1 MSRRERVIDTTESV
15 GTGRR
20 ARLRILCS
28 LRTCGFKSHLPHQ
41 KISLNDGSQEWR
53 NWQTRRLQV
62 PVVARSCGFKS
73 HFLHSFLF
81 IQNQK
86 NRSAQHRHFC
96 FLFIFVT
103 VQYPHSYLLNSYY
116 FSFSE
121 KISLPPQRST
131 PANMKRSETLNTTF
145 LSFGFSTFR
154 LT

>member
-1 MSRRERVIDTTESV
+1 MSSRRAEQTKRSKPVE
-15 GTGRR
+15 
-20 ARLRILCS
+20 
-28 LRTCGFKSHLPHQ
+28 KM
-41 KISLNDGSQEWR
+41 QEWR

-81 IQNQK
+81 YPKSKKQK
-86 NRSAQHRHFC
+86 RPTPAL
-96 FLFIFVT
+96 LFFYSFFVT
-103 VQYPHSYLLNSYY
+103 VQYPHSYESKRLAGYYPLNSYY

-131 PANMKRSETLNTTF
+131 PVNMKRSEILNTTF